1 MKSFLKNNKIILF
14 KKTFKNTFF
23 LCCFFVFFLN
33 KNSFAEIVR
42 ITTFGDRT
50 ACEKSRGSWRDFGNS
65 CVDKCIYKFD
75 KYAVCSYAITFGC
88 DCGNN
93 RCLFEDKCIL
103 TNEYKKIYEQQNLE
117 NEKNLNEIRDK
128 RKNIAKKFEND
139 YLSKLSG
146 IYNFDP
152 NRINPN
158 RYNQVERELPTN
170 TFRSTNRMLIYNHI
184 IKKHNDKVIENA
196 KINAEKNAKFAE
208 NNKENQG
215 LDYKN
220 IVKPLKE
227 TKEENLNQNNENI
240 AKNTPII
247 IQPIEENIKNV
258 NAINNISNLQGE
270 FSNKIGNV
278 IDEINKISAGKN
290 KKEDN
295 LSNIPPVYVKRQ
307 NGEIDFKNSDVI
319 NNIET
324 MPQFTN

>member
-14 KKTFKNTFF
+14 KKIFKNTFF

-42 ITTFGDRT
+42 ITTFSDRA

-88 DCGNN
+88 DCGKN
-93 RCLFEDKCIL
+93 RCLFEDKCIHV
-103 TNEYKKIYEQQNLE
+103 NEYKKIYENQNLE
-117 NEKNLNEIRDK
+117 NEKTLNEIRDK
-128 RKNIAKKFEND
+128 RKNVAKKFEND

-146 IYNFDP
+146 VYNFDP

-158 RYNQVERELPTN
+158 RHNQVERELPAN
-170 TFRSTNRMLIYNHI
+170 SFKGTNRMLIYNHI
-184 IKKHNDKVIENA
+184 IKKHNDKVMENA
-196 KINAEKNAKFAE
+196 KINAEKNAKIAE
-208 NNKENQG
+208 NNKENQE

-220 IVKPLKE
+220 IVKSLKE
-227 TKEENLNQNNENI
+227 NKEENLNQNNENI

-247 IQPIEENIKNV
+247 IQPIEENVKNI
-258 NAINNISNLQGE
+258 NSFNNINNLQE
-270 FSNKIGNV
+270 SVSSKVSDV
-278 IDEINKISAGKN
+278 IDEFSKISAEKN
-290 KKEDN
+290 KKESN

-319 NNIET
+319 NNIENI
-324 MPQFTN
+324 PQFTN